1 MGQFG
6 LVENAHWP
14 RMNEVQA
21 IRQVA
26 IDFQPVESEIFLI
39 LQVENQLQPV

>member
-1 MGQFG
+1 MCIPLSKIF
-6 LVENAHWP
+6 VENAHWP

-26 IDFQPVESEIFLI
+26 IDFQPVESEI
-39 LQVENQLQPV
+39 V

>member
-1 MGQFG
+1 MVCTLASGSG
-6 LVENAHWP
+6 KV
-14 RMNEVQA
+14 EVQT